1 MFLTALEFIV
11 EDVISDHRKQ
21 RPLNQLEKI
30 QTDQRALDLTCNTAP
45 IHCPKPSKSR
55 QATILDLK
63 NTASLFELKNPRLK
77 LVFMLMFFCFVSF
90 AFFRHQFFIVLFVL
104 VGAIS
109 RAFQKYIPLIT
120 GIDFCLF
127 FSILVSV
134 AYSPT
139 LGIIT
144 GISASLIGSF
154 LRHVERAEYYLTPI
168 YGYIPIWIFMSLRII
183 PELNILL
190 SGMICVA
197 VYAAARF
204 MAILFTNKICIVS
217 QLTYISTAL
226 IFNYWLFSSFAPF
239 LMRVMV

>member
-1 MFLTALEFIV
+1 MFLTTLDFIV
-11 EDVISDHRKQ
+11 DGIVSDHRKQ
-21 RPLNQLEKI
+21 RPLNQLKKI
-30 QTDQRALDLTCNTAP
+30 QTNQKESNTIGTVLP
-45 IHCPKPSKSR
+45 SHSPTPSKTTKS
-55 QATILDLK
+55 DLK
-63 NTASLFELKNPRLK
+63 NFVSAFESKNPRLK
-77 LVFMLMFFCFVSF
+77 LVIILMLFCFVSSV
-90 AFFRHQFFIVLFVL
+90 FFRHQFFIVLFIL
-104 VGAIS
+104 VGALS
-109 RAFQKYIPLIT
+109 RMFQRFIPVIT

-168 YGYIPIWIFMSLRII
+168 YGYVPIWIFMSFRII

-190 SGMICVA
+190 TGMICVA
-197 VYAAARF
+197 LYVVVRF
-204 MAILFTNKICIVS
+204 MAIFFTNKICIVS
-217 QLTYISTAL
+217 QLTYVSTAL

-239 LMRVMV
+239 LMSVMA